1 MQAIPIILY
10 GRDYWESII
19 DFPKMADEGVIDDD
33 DLKLISWAESPEEA
47 WKIIAD
53 FHGVK

>member
-10 GRDYWESII
+10 GREYWESII

-33 DLKLISWAESPEEA
+33 DLNLISWAETPEEA
-47 WKIIAD
+47 WKIIAE